1 MDKKMK
7 KNINEWAKE
16 KGYLILDPDGFDRT
30 DPEVM
35 TRLRTKEEFEKG
47 FLLCTIQKL

>member
-1 MDKKMK
+1 MAVNKKS
-7 KNINEWAKE
+7 IVEWAKE
-16 KGYLILDPDGFDRT
+16 AGYEILDPDGFDRT

-47 FLLCTIQKL
+47 FMLCTIMKTK